1 MHAGK
6 KGFHYFRKI
15 LPLPYSVKTPNK
27 TGTYATA
34 RPGVR

>member
-6 KGFHYFRKI
+6 KGFHYFKKI
-15 LPLPYSVKTPNK
+15 LPPSYSVKALNK